1 MHFTDIFIRRPV
13 LATVISLLILLLGLR
28 SIQELQV
35 RQYPKTEDTVITVTT
50 AYPGANAELIKG
62 FITTPIQ
69 QSIASAEGI
78 DYLTASSTQGLSTI
92 EAHIVLNFDPNKAM
106 TQIMSKVAEVR
117 NTLPVEAEAPVI
129 KQTTGMSIH
138 LMYLS
143 FFSEQMGA
151 EQITDYLTRVVQP
164 KLSTIDGVSQ
174 AEILGAKT
182 FAMRIWLDP
191 SRLAALHVTPTD
203 VADALRNNNFLA
215 AVGQTKGQLVAV
227 NIVAD
232 TDLKS
237 AKEFRDIVI
246 RRHGETLVRIG
257 DVAKVELGAENY
269 DASVVFNGQQAVF
282 IGISTTPSANPLTVI
297 QSVRDALPA
306 IQAQLP
312 PTLQAKV
319 VYDGSKYISSS
330 IKEVIKTIGE
340 ATVIV
345 IVVIY
350 LFLGVLRSVVIPV
363 VTIPLSLI
371 GVTFLMFALGY
382 SLNLLTLL
390 AMVLA
395 IGLVVDDAIVV
406 VENIHRHIEEGQ
418 APLQAALL
426 GAREIAAP
434 VIAMTITLAA
444 VYTPIGF
451 MGGLTGALFKEF
463 ALSLA
468 GAVFISGVIAL
479 TLSPMMCSRLL
490 LPAAQ
495 QRGFGHFL
503 DERFEALKRRYR
515 DLLHGSLNYRP
526 VTAVFIVVVLTSC
539 YFLYATSR
547 SELAPTEDQS
557 VLFMSANAPQDATL
571 NYVETYTRQ
580 FNHIFDAIP
589 EKQDYFIVNGMG
601 ATNNVIAGLILKP
614 WEERGRT
621 QAQIQPIVQQG
632 LSQVAGLKSVV
643 FPLPSLPGSGSGL
656 PVQFVISSTDSYRS
670 IHRVSEQLAD
680 AARKSGL
687 FVFTD
692 TDLKFQSPR
701 IDLNVDRSK
710 AAALGID
717 MKDIGEALGTMLG
730 GNYVNRFN
738 LEGRSYKVIPQVL
751 QPFRDNAQ
759 LINDYRIKTA
769 SGALIPLST
778 VVSIQRSIEPNKLNQ
793 FQQLNSATL
802 QGVMRPGLSL
812 GQGLE
817 FLQQQ
822 AKRIFPSGYSVNYA
836 GESRQFVQ
844 EGHALVYTFFFAV
857 VVIFLVLAAQFESF
871 RDPFIIL
878 ISVPMS
884 LCGALIF
891 LSLGMASVNIYTQ
904 VGLVT
909 LIGLIS
915 KHGILIV
922 EFANQLQRK
931 RGLSKRQAVEE
942 AAAIRLRPVLMTTA
956 ATVLGVTPLLLASGA
971 GAVSRFDIGLVI
983 ATGMMVGTAF
993 TLFVVPAMYMFVA
1006 RDHAQESAPAI
1017 AAEHA

>member
-1 MHFTDIFIRRPV
+1 M
-13 LATVISLLILLLGLR
+13 
-28 SIQELQV
+28 
-35 RQYPKTEDTVITVTT
+35 
-50 AYPGANAELIKG
+50 
-62 FITTPIQ
+62 
-69 QSIASAEGI
+69 
-78 DYLTASSTQGLSTI
+78 
-92 EAHIVLNFDPNKAM
+92 
-106 TQIMSKVAEVR
+106 
-117 NTLPVEAEAPVI
+117 
-129 KQTTGMSIH
+129 
-138 LMYLS
+138 
-143 FFSEQMGA
+143 
-151 EQITDYLTRVVQP
+151 
-164 KLSTIDGVSQ
+164 
-174 AEILGAKT
+174 
-182 FAMRIWLDP
+182 
-191 SRLAALHVTPTD
+191 
-203 VADALRNNNFLA
+203 
-215 AVGQTKGQLVAV
+215 
-227 NIVAD
+227 
-232 TDLKS
+232 
-237 AKEFRDIVI
+237 
-246 RRHGETLVRIG
+246 
-257 DVAKVELGAENY
+257 
-269 DASVVFNGQQAVF
+269 
-282 IGISTTPSANPLTVI
+282 
-297 QSVRDALPA
+297 
-306 IQAQLP
+306 
-312 PTLQAKV
+312 
-319 VYDGSKYISSS
+319 
-330 IKEVIKTIGE
+330 
-340 ATVIV
+340 
-345 IVVIY
+345 
-350 LFLGVLRSVVIPV
+350 
-363 VTIPLSLI
+363 
-371 GVTFLMFALGY
+371 
-382 SLNLLTLL
+382 
-390 AMVLA
+390 
-395 IGLVVDDAIVV
+395 
-406 VENIHRHIEEGQ
+406 
-418 APLQAALL
+418 
-426 GAREIAAP
+426 
-434 VIAMTITLAA
+434 
-444 VYTPIGF
+444 
-451 MGGLTGALFKEF
+451 
-463 ALSLA
+463 
-468 GAVFISGVIAL
+468 
-479 TLSPMMCSRLL
+479 
-490 LPAAQ
+490 
-495 QRGFGHFL
+495 
-503 DERFEALKRRYR
+503 
-515 DLLHGSLNYRP
+515 
-526 VTAVFIVVVLTSC
+526 
-539 YFLYATSR
+539 
-547 SELAPTEDQS
+547 
-557 VLFMSANAPQDATL
+557 
-571 NYVETYTRQ
+571 
-580 FNHIFDAIP
+580 
-589 EKQDYFIVNGMG
+589 
-601 ATNNVIAGLILKP
+601 
-614 WEERGRT
+614 
-621 QAQIQPIVQQG
+621 
-632 LSQVAGLKSVV
+632 AGLKSVV

-670 IHRVSEQLAD
+670 IYRVSEQLAD

-993 TLFVVPAMYMFVA
+993 TLFVVPAMYMFIA